1 MFELNVDASIYAS
14 HRAMQLPQR
23 ESGKP
28 KILRRLKDE
37 NFPVSEVS
45 LVTSQGIALLA
56 KETQEYD
63 HNTTQERRLTKSP
76 AENNT
81 DRTPQLDSHLY
92 SLYRSNSPIRRAR
105 GEREC
110 FEHSF

>member
-1 MFELNVDASIYAS
+1 MFELNVDVSINAL

-37 NFPVSEVS
+37 NFSVSDVS
-45 LVTSQGIALLA
+45 LVTSPEIALLA
-56 KETQEYD
+56 KETQEYNHD
-63 HNTTQERRLTKSP
+63 PTQERRLKTSP

-92 SLYRSNSPIRRAR
+92 SPCRGSFRIRRAR
-105 GEREC
+105 GERKC

>member
-1 MFELNVDASIYAS
+1 MFVLNVDASISAL
-14 HRAMQLPQR
+14 HRAMQRPQR
-23 ESGKP
+23 ESRMP

-37 NFPVSEVS
+37 NFSVSEVS
-45 LVTSQGIALLA
+45 LVISQEIALRA

-63 HNTTQERRLTKSP
+63 HDPTQERRLTKSA

-81 DRTPQLDSHLY
+81 HRTPQLNPHLC
-92 SLYRSNSPIRRAR
+92 SLYRSNSPIRRIR

-110 FEHSF
+110 FDHSF

>member
-1 MFELNVDASIYAS
+1 MFVLNVDASNNAL

-23 ESGKP
+23 ESRMP

-37 NFPVSEVS
+37 NFSVSDAS
-45 LVTSQGIALLA
+45 LVTSPEIAPLA

-63 HNTTQERRLTKSP
+63 HDPTQERRLTKST

-81 DRTPQLDSHLY
+81 DRTPQLNPHLY
-92 SLYRSNSPIRRAR
+92 SLYRSNSPIRRTR
-105 GEREC
+105 GERKC

>member
-1 MFELNVDASIYAS
+1 MFALNVDASISAL

-23 ESGKP
+23 ESRMP

-37 NFPVSEVS
+37 NFSASEVS
-45 LVTSQGIALLA
+45 RVTGQEIALLA

-63 HNTTQERRLTKSP
+63 HDPTQVRWLKTFP

-81 DRTPQLDSHLY
+81 DRTPQLNPHLY
-92 SLYRSNSPIRRAR
+92 SLYRSNSPIRRTR
-105 GEREC
+105 GEHKC